1 MEREL
6 YIGVDV
12 SKNWLDLAYYD
23 GVVVDWKHGHI
34 RVDNKESGYIQID
47 RWLKKLGVNR
57 ERVLFCMEHTGL
69 YCQDFRLWLER
80 NGYVYGM
87 VQPRKMHRFEPDL
100 GENERALDRI
110 KTDEMD
116 SFRIAMYCEKHCR
129 KIRASPSRLPGEA
142 YFRLKRLM
150 AERKQYTRQ
159 SVLYKQH
166 LHDISVYDTEGSRE
180 RKKAGLGLLTEQIRQ
195 TDAEIQRIIESDP
208 ALSRNYGLLCSIKGV
223 GLVVAVETIVLTENF
238 TSITNPRK
246 YACYIGI
253 APAKKE
259 SGVSVRGG
267 EHVSRKG
274 FTQAKADLSMICL
287 VAIRLDPGIRAYWQR
302 KKAEGKHSGIVLNAV
317 KFKLV
322 LRMFAVIRRQKPY
335 VEIEGYRKGRAATD
349 GCEQV
354 AL

>member
-80 NGYVYGM
+80 KGYVYGM

-100 GENERALDRI
+100 GEDERALDRI

-166 LHDISVYDTEGSRE
+166 LHDISVYDTEDSRE

-195 TDAEIQRIIESDP
+195 TDAEIRRIIESDP
-208 ALSRNYGLLCSIKGV
+208 ALSRNYELLCSIKGV

-274 FTQAKADLSMICL
+274 FTQAKADLSLICL
-287 VAIRLDPGIRAYWQR
+287 VAIRHDPGIKAYWKR

-317 KFKLV
+317 KFKIV
-322 LRMFAVIRRQKPY
+322 LRMFAVIKRQKPY
-335 VEIEGYRKGRAATD
+335 VEIDGYRK
-349 GCEQV
+349 
-354 AL
+354 

>member
-12 SKNWLDLAYYD
+12 SKNWLDLAYYN
-23 GVVVDWKHGHI
+23 GVVVDWKQGHI

-57 ERVLFCMEHTGL
+57 EYVLFCMEYTGL

-80 NGYVYGM
+80 KGYVYGM

-116 SFRIAMYCEKHCR
+116 SFRIAIYCENHCR
-129 KIRASPSRLPGEA
+129 KIKASPSRLPGEA

-195 TDAEIQRIIESDP
+195 TDAEIRRIIESDP
-208 ALSRNYGLLCSIKGV
+208 ALKRNYELLCSIKGV
-223 GLVVAVETIVLTENF
+223 GIVVAVETIVLTENF

-274 FTQAKADLSMICL
+274 FTQAKADLSLICL
-287 VAIRLDPGIRAYWQR
+287 VVIRHDPGIRAYWQR

-317 KFKLV
+317 KFKIV
-322 LRMFAVIRRQKPY
+322 LRMFAVIKRQKPY
-335 VEIEGYRKGRAATD
+335 VEIDAYKR
-349 GCEQV
+349 
-354 AL
+354 

>member
-23 GVVVDWKHGHI
+23 GVVVDWKQGHI

-57 ERVLFCMEHTGL
+57 EYVLFCMEYTGL

-80 NGYVYGM
+80 KGYVYGM

-116 SFRIAMYCEKHCR
+116 SFRIAIYCENHCR
-129 KIRASPSRLPGEA
+129 KIKASPSRLPGEA

-195 TDAEIQRIIESDP
+195 TDAEIRRIIESDP
-208 ALSRNYGLLCSIKGV
+208 ALKRNYELLCSIKGV
-223 GLVVAVETIVLTENF
+223 GIVVAVETIVLTENF

-274 FTQAKADLSMICL
+274 FTQAKADLSLICL
-287 VAIRLDPGIRAYWQR
+287 VAIRHDPGIRAYWQR

-317 KFKLV
+317 KFKIV
-322 LRMFAVIRRQKPY
+322 LRMFAVIKRQKPY
-335 VEIEGYRKGRAATD
+335 VEIDAYKR
-349 GCEQV
+349 
-354 AL
+354 

>member
-1 MEREL
+1 MNREL

-23 GVVVDWKHGHI
+23 GVTVDWRQGHI

-47 RWLKKLGVNR
+47 RWLKKLGVDSGC
-57 ERVLFCMEHTGL
+57 VLFCMEHTGL

-80 NGYVYGM
+80 KGYVYGM

-100 GENERALDRI
+100 GEDERALDRI

-180 RKKAGLGLLTEQIRQ
+180 RKKTGLGLLAGQIRQ
-195 TDAEIQRIIESDP
+195 TDAEIRRIIESDP
-208 ALSRNYGLLCSIKGV
+208 ALNRNYELLCSIKGV

-253 APAKKE
+253 APARKE

-287 VAIRLDPGIRAYWQR
+287 AAIRHDPGIKAYWER
-302 KKAEGKHSGIVLNAV
+302 KKAEGKHSGVVLNAV
-317 KFKLV
+317 KFKIV

-335 VEIEGYRKGRAATD
+335 VEMDAYKR
-349 GCEQV
+349 
-354 AL
+354 

>member
-23 GVVVDWKHGHI
+23 GMTVDWKHGHI
-34 RVDNKESGYIQID
+34 RVDNKQSGYNHIGK
-47 RWLKKLGVNR
+47 WLKELGVNKDC
-57 ERVLFCMEHTGL
+57 VLFCMEHTGL
-69 YCQDFRLWLER
+69 YSQDFRIWLEKEEFL
-80 NGYVYGM
+80 YGM

-129 KIRASPSRLPGEA
+129 KIKAKPSKLPGKA
-142 YFRLKRLM
+142 YFKLKRLL
-150 AERKQYTRQ
+150 AERKQYTKQ
-159 SVLYKQH
+159 SVLYKQQ
-166 LHDISVYDTEGSRE
+166 LHDISVYDTEDSYK
-180 RKKAGLGLLTEQIRQ
+180 RKQATLNLLNSQIRR
-195 TDAEIQRIIESDP
+195 TDEEIQSLMDED
-208 ALSRNYGLLCSIKGV
+208 ATLGKNYELLCSIKGI

-253 APAKKE
+253 APTKKE
-259 SGVSVRGG
+259 SGVSIRGR

-274 FTQAKADLSMICL
+274 FTQVKADLSIVCL
-287 VAIRLDPGIRAYWQR
+287 TSIRLDPNIKSYWER
-302 KKAEGKHSGIVLNAV
+302 KKAEGKCTGKVLNAI

-322 LRMFAVIRRQKPY
+322 LRMFAVIKRQQPY
-335 VEIEGYRKGRAATD
+335 VIIDSYRK
-349 GCEQV
+349 
-354 AL
+354 

>member
-1 MEREL
+1 MKNEL

-23 GVVVDWKHGHI
+23 GVVVDWKQGHI
-34 RVDNKESGYIQID
+34 RVDNREAGFRQID
-47 RWLKKLGVNR
+47 KWLKKIGA
-57 ERVLFCMEHTGL
+57 EKDCVLFCMEYTGL
-69 YCQDFRLWLER
+69 YSQDFRIWLEKE
-80 NGYVYGM
+80 GIVYGM

-129 KIRASPSRLPGEA
+129 KIKASPSKLPGEA
-142 YFRLKRLM
+142 YFKLKRLI
-150 AERKQYTRQ
+150 AERRQYTKH
-159 SVLYKQH
+159 SVLYRQQ
-166 LHDISVYDTEGSRE
+166 LHDTVAMYDTERSVE
-180 RKKAGLGLLTEQIRQ
+180 RKKAMSDFINGKLKQ
-195 TDAEIQRIIESDP
+195 TDAEISSIIKTDQ
-208 ALSRNYGLLCSIKGV
+208 ALKKNYDLLCSIKGI
-223 GLVVAVETIVLTENF
+223 GLVIAVETIILTENF

-274 FTQAKADLSMICL
+274 FTQAKADLSIACL
-287 VAIRLDPGIRAYWQR
+287 TAIKHDSNIKLYWER
-302 KKAEGKHSGIVLNAV
+302 RKAEGKRGGSVLNAI

-322 LRMFAVIRRQKPY
+322 LRMFAVIKRQKPY
-335 VEIEGYRKGRAATD
+335 VELDGYRKK
-349 GCEQV
+349 
-354 AL
+354 

>member
-1 MEREL
+1 MNREL

-23 GVVVDWKHGHI
+23 GVVVDWKQGHI
-34 RVDNKESGYIQID
+34 QVDNKESGYIQID

-57 ERVLFCMEHTGL
+57 ECVLFCMEHTGL

-80 NGYVYGM
+80 KGYVYGM

-116 SFRIAMYCEKHCR
+116 SFRIAIYCEKHCR
-129 KIRASPSRLPGEA
+129 KIKASPSRLPGEA

-195 TDAEIQRIIESDP
+195 TDAEIRRIIESDP
-208 ALSRNYGLLCSIKGV
+208 ALKRNYELLCSIKGV
-223 GLVVAVETIVLTENF
+223 GLVVAVETIVLTE
-238 TSITNPRK
+238 R
-246 YACYIGI
+246 
-253 APAKKE
+253 
-259 SGVSVRGG
+259 
-267 EHVSRKG
+267 
-274 FTQAKADLSMICL
+274 
-287 VAIRLDPGIRAYWQR
+287 
-302 KKAEGKHSGIVLNAV
+302 
-317 KFKLV
+317 
-322 LRMFAVIRRQKPY
+322 
-335 VEIEGYRKGRAATD
+335 
-349 GCEQV
+349 
-354 AL
+354 

>member
-1 MEREL
+1 MKREF

-23 GVVVDWKHGHI
+23 GVVVDWKQGHI
-34 RVDNKESGYIQID
+34 RVDNKESGYSQIG
-47 RWLKKLGVNR
+47 RWLKKLGVDR
-57 ERVLFCMEHTGL
+57 ESVLFCMEHTGL
-69 YCQDFRLWLER
+69 YSQDFRIWLEQV
-80 NGYVYGM
+80 GYVYGM

-110 KTDEMD
+110 KTDGTD

-129 KIRASPSRLPGEA
+129 KIKASPSRLPGES
-142 YFRLKRLM
+142 YFKLKRLI
-150 AERKQYTRQ
+150 AERKLYTNQ
-159 SVLYKQH
+159 SSVYKLQ
-166 LHDISVYDTEGSRE
+166 LHDISAYDTEDSRE
-180 RKKAGLGLLTEQIRQ
+180 RKKAGQDFLARQLRQ
-195 TDAEIQRIIESDP
+195 TDAEIRRIVESDP
-208 ALSRNYGLLCSIKGV
+208 ALSRNYGLLCSIKGT

-253 APAKKE
+253 APARKE

-274 FTQAKADLSMICL
+274 FTQAKADLSMSAL
-287 VAIRLDPGIRAYWQR
+287 QGIRCDNGIRAYWER
-302 KKAEGKHSGIVLNAV
+302 KKAEGKHSGVILNAV
-317 KFKLV
+317 KFKIV

-335 VEIEGYRKGRAATD
+335 VELNGFSQK
-349 GCEQV
+349 
-354 AL
+354 

>member
-80 NGYVYGM
+80 KGYVYGM

>member
-1 MEREL
+1 MNREL

-23 GVVVDWKHGHI
+23 GVVVDWKQGHI
-34 RVDNKESGYIQID
+34 QVDNKESGYIQID

-57 ERVLFCMEHTGL
+57 ECVLFCMEHTGL

-80 NGYVYGM
+80 KGYVYGM

-116 SFRIAMYCEKHCR
+116 AFRIAMYCEKHCR
-129 KIRASPSRLPGEA
+129 KIKASPSRLPSEA
-142 YFRLKRLM
+142 YFKLKRLI

-195 TDAEIQRIIESDP
+195 TDAEIRRIIESDP
-208 ALSRNYGLLCSIKGV
+208 VLSRNYELLCSIKGV

-253 APAKKE
+253 APARKE

-274 FTQAKADLSMICL
+274 FAQAKADLSLICL

-317 KFKLV
+317 KFKIV
-322 LRMFAVIRRQKPY
+322 LRMFAVIKRQKPY
-335 VEIEGYRKGRAATD
+335 VEIEAYKR
-349 GCEQV
+349 
-354 AL
+354 

>member
-23 GVVVDWKHGHI
+23 GVVVDWKQGHI

-57 ERVLFCMEHTGL
+57 DCVLFCMEHTGL

-80 NGYVYGM
+80 KGYVYGM

-116 SFRIAMYCEKHCR
+116 SFRIAIYCEKHCR
-129 KIRASPSRLPGEA
+129 KIKASPSRLPSEA
-142 YFRLKRLM
+142 YFKLKRLI

-195 TDAEIQRIIESDP
+195 TDAEIRRIIESDP
-208 ALSRNYGLLCSIKGV
+208 ALKRNYELLCSIKGV

-274 FTQAKADLSMICL
+274 FTQAKADLSLICL
-287 VAIRLDPGIRAYWQR
+287 VAIRHDPGIRAYWQR

-322 LRMFAVIRRQKPY
+322 LRMFAVIKRQKPY
-335 VEIEGYRKGRAATD
+335 VEIDAYKR
-349 GCEQV
+349 
-354 AL
+354 

>member
-1 MEREL
+1 MNREL

-23 GVVVDWKHGHI
+23 GVDVDWKHGHI
-34 RVDNKESGYIQID
+34 RVDNKESGYCLIGK
-47 RWLKKLGVNR
+47 WLKKLGVNR
-57 ERVLFCMEHTGL
+57 ECVLFCMEHTGL

-80 NGYVYGM
+80 NGYIYGM

-116 SFRIAMYCEKHCR
+116 SFRIAIYCEKHCR
-129 KIRASPSRLPGEA
+129 KIKASPSRLPGDA
-142 YFRLKRLM
+142 YFKLKRLM

-166 LHDISVYDTEGSRE
+166 MHDISIYDTEGSQE
-180 RKKAGLGLLTEQIRQ
+180 RKKVGLGLLTEQIRQ
-195 TDAEIQRIIESDP
+195 TDAEIRRIIESDP
-208 ALSRNYGLLCSIKGV
+208 VLSRNYELLCSIKGI
-223 GLVVAVETIVLTENF
+223 GLVVAVETIILTENF

-274 FTQAKADLSMICL
+274 FTQAKADLSLICL
-287 VAIRLDPGIRAYWQR
+287 VAIRHDPGIKAYWER

-322 LRMFAVIRRQKPY
+322 LRMFAVIKRQKPY
-335 VEIEGYRKGRAATD
+335 VEIDAYKR
-349 GCEQV
+349 
-354 AL
+354 

>member
-1 MEREL
+1 MKREL

-23 GVVVDWKHGHI
+23 GAEVDWKHGHI

-47 RWLKKLGVNR
+47 RWLKKLGVDR
-57 ERVLFCMEHTGL
+57 DCVLFCMEHTGL

-80 NGYVYGM
+80 KGYVYGM

-129 KIRASPSRLPGEA
+129 KINASPSKLPGET
-142 YFRLKRLM
+142 YFKLKRLM

-180 RKKAGLGLLTEQIRQ
+180 RKKAGLGLLTEQIRK

-208 ALSRNYGLLCSIKGV
+208 ALSRNYDLLCSIKGV

-253 APAKKE
+253 APAKRE

-274 FTQAKADLSMICL
+274 FTQAKADLSLISL
-287 VAIRLDPGIRAYWQR
+287 VAVRLDPGIRAYWQR
-302 KKAEGKHSGIVLNAV
+302 KKAEGKHSGVVLNAV
-317 KFKLV
+317 KFKIV
-322 LRMFAVIRRQKPY
+322 LRMFAVIKRQKPY
-335 VEIEGYRKGRAATD
+335 VEIDAYKR
-349 GCEQV
+349 
-354 AL
+354 